1 MNDAT
6 IEFLQFIAVLFLLPY
21 VLGGAISVVL
31 APFVF
36 AWFTARRIIAAVRE

>member
-6 IEFLQFIAVLFLLPY
+6 IEFLQFLVVLFLLPY
-21 VLGGAISVVL
+21 AVGGAISVVL

-36 AWFTARRIIAAVRE
+36 AWFTARRLIDAVRE